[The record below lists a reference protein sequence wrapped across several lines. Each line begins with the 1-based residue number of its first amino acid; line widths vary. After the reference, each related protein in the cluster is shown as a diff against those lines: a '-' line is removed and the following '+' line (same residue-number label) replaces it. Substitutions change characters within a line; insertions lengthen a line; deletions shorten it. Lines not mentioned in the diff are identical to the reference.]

1 MTWSRFDIFVA
12 VLGVALVVPV
22 GFMAYQ
28 VGYELGRPKPPM
40 VINIYPQIVMP
51 PGTVITIPPAP
62 SHPAAP

>member
-12 VLGVALVVPV
+12 VLGVAFVVAV
-22 GFMAYQ
+22 GFMSYQ
-28 VGYELGRPKPPM
+28 VGYELGRPKLPM
-40 VINIYPQIVMP
+40 VINVNFP